1 MKNTTHFSVFVMSI
15 HPYFSPLFLYYVPV
29 VQNMRFGRWEDTLL
43 VAKMGDERGQAM
55 SDVTSGPVF
64 INCIK
69 GLTNIDRED
78 TC

>member
-1 MKNTTHFSVFVMSI
+1 
-15 HPYFSPLFLYYVPV
+15 
-29 VQNMRFGRWEDTLL
+29 MRFGRWEDTLL